1 MPEPATPARTSAPPA
16 AVPAPPPLPAV
27 NQFKAS
33 SAELRARLEQTETRL
48 HHHVAGLRSEMT
60 LADVRVGGRP
70 VLDHVRRQPILAAA
84 TVLGAGALT
93 GVLWGLARR
102 EQPEIDTHEQWWEAY
117 HQDFLDDAAHR
128 VRRGDD
134 PERALRQALRRRA
147 PVVVI
152 ETGSEE
158 TDAARNKA
166 LVSVVAS
173 VANTVLGFAIKLA
186 MDRLAEKVTGTPEI
200 IKAVD
205 EADEAPPP
213 ARPSVVTYG

>member
-1 MPEPATPARTSAPPA
+1 MPEPATPARTTAPPVP
-16 AVPAPPPLPAV
+16 VPAPPPLPAV

-33 SAELRARLEQTETRL
+33 SAELRARLEATETRL

-60 LADVRVGGRP
+60 LADIQVGGRP
-70 VLDHVRRQPILAAA
+70 VLDHVRRQPVLAAA

-93 GVLWGLARR
+93 GALWGLARR
-102 EQPEIDTHEQWWEAY
+102 EQPEVDTHEQWWEAY
-117 HQDFLDDAAHR
+117 HQDFLDDAAYR

-166 LVSVVAS
+166 MVSVVAS

-205 EADEAPPP
+205 EADDAPPA